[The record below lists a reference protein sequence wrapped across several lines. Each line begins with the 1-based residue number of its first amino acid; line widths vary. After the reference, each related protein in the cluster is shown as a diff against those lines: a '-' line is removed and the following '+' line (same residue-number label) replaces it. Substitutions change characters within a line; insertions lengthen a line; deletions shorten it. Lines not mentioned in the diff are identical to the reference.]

1 MTRQQPPQNPD
12 FTASPPH
19 LAVPSTT
26 DVPDTLMMY
35 TGFFVGEFLGTFIL
49 VFFGCG
55 SVAVSVLVSSHGGLF
70 QVAALWGFAVTIAIY
85 ATRHLSCAH
94 LNPAVS
100 IAMVI
105 SKRMSI
111 KKLPVYIV
119 AQMLGAFLA
128 AFVLYLLFSASIAQY
143 EKNHEIVR
151 GSAESIKTAMIFTD
165 FYPNPGAG
173 SNVSVS
179 MTTAALAE
187 AVGTFAL
194 VFFILAITEGCNLGR
209 PNDLLAPLFIGLALA
224 VIIAI
229 IAPLTQAGLNPARDF
244 SPRIFAVL
252 VGWGKAA
259 WPDNNHG
266 YLLVYILAPIGGGS
280 IASLFFTKLLE
291 PLMENK
297 RHECGGT
304 RVCREKI

>member
-1 MTRQQPPQNPD
+1 MTRPRPSRN
-12 FTASPPH
+12 FGITSSPRNF
-19 LAVPSTT
+19 AVPSTT
-26 DVPDTLMMY
+26 AASDAFMMY

-55 SVAVSVLVSSHGGLF
+55 SVAVSVLFSSHSGFF

-105 SKRMSI
+105 GKRMSI

-119 AQMLGAFLA
+119 AQMFGAFLA
-128 AFVLYLLFSASIAQY
+128 ALILYLLFSASIAQY
-143 EKNHEIVR
+143 EENHEIVR
-151 GSAESIKTAMIFTD
+151 GSAESVTTAMIFTD

-209 PNDLLAPLFIGLALA
+209 PNDILAPLCIGLALA
-224 VIIAI
+224 VIISI
-229 IAPLTQAGLNPARDF
+229 ISPLTQAGLNPARDF
-244 SPRIFAVL
+244 SPRIFALL

-266 YLLVYILAPIGGGS
+266 YLIVYILAPIGGGAM
-280 IASLFFTKLLE
+280 ASLFFTGLLE
-291 PLMENK
+291 PLMKNK
-297 RHECGGT
+297 RCEC
-304 RVCREKI
+304 

>member
-1 MTRQQPPQNPD
+1 MTRPQPPNKFD
-12 FTASPPH
+12 FPVSSGH
-19 LAVPSTT
+19 FSVPATNIMS
-26 DVPDTLMMY
+26 DALMMY

-55 SVAVSVLVSSHGGLF
+55 SIAVTVLFSAHTGLF
-70 QVAALWGFAVTIAIY
+70 QVALLWGFSVTIAIY

-105 SKRMSI
+105 GNRMSI
-111 KKLPVYIV
+111 KKLPVYIL

-128 AFVLYLLFSASIAQY
+128 ASLLYLLFSASITQY
-143 EKNHEIVR
+143 EANHGIIR

-187 AVGTFAL
+187 AIGTFAL
-194 VFFILAITEGCNLGR
+194 VFFIFAITEGCNLGR
-209 PNDLLAPLFIGLALA
+209 PNDILAPIFIGLALA
-224 VIIAI
+224 VIISI

-244 SPRIFAVL
+244 SPRIFAAL
-252 VGWGKAA
+252 VGWEKAA

-266 YLLVYILAPIGGGS
+266 YLIVYILAPIGGGS
-280 IASLFFTKLLE
+280 MASLFFTKLLE

-297 RHECGGT
+297 RCKCG
-304 RVCREKI
+304 RAEESRERL